1 MTLEEVRKRIDSLD
15 LSLRELLL
23 RRTELSREVA
33 GIKRASGN
41 LAVYRPDREEE
52 ILNALGSDL
61 AEEERRAYLPVVA
74 KVLERSR
81 NTQYALLYGEMTAL
95 EEKLFEGLQVPED
108 CGLVRL
114 RLTRPDRPSAAA
126 EIIGPA
132 GDAGCAPDALRVAGI
147 DPEKKEI
154 TYEITLRCDLNRAEA
169 RKLMLQLSMESREFR
184 ILEAISVP
192 RGEKGTK
199 T

>member
-81 NTQYALLYGEMTAL
+81 R
-95 EEKLFEGLQVPED
+95 PRR
-108 CGLVRL
+108 VR
-114 RLTRPDRPSAAA
+114 
-126 EIIGPA
+126 
-132 GDAGCAPDALRVAGI
+132 
-147 DPEKKEI
+147 
-154 TYEITLRCDLNRAEA
+154 
-169 RKLMLQLSMESREFR
+169 
-184 ILEAISVP
+184 
-192 RGEKGTK
+192 
-199 T
+199 